1 MSTSSDRLKRAEA
14 LLDALPPS
22 QISERPEVDPTIDGV
37 SDEEALALR
46 QEKLAAIRKAID
58 AGAYDS
64 DQLLEK
70 AMNRMREA
78 IEGET
83 DSA

>member
-22 QISERPEVDPTIDGV
+22 HVNEQPECDPAVDGV

-46 QEKLAAIRKAID
+46 QEKLAAVRKAID
-58 AGAYDS
+58 AGDYDS